1 MNQHIHGGDVYHHPN
16 CLDFSANCNPLGLPR
31 GVRQAVMESLD
42 QAVNYPQVGC
52 QPLREA
58 IGQYEG
64 VSPSQVICGN
74 GAAELIYTI
83 CRARKPSAAL
93 LPSPTFAEYEQAL
106 CSVDCEIRHYAMGES
121 LSLDEN
127 FLDALTE
134 DLDLVF
140 LCNPNNPTGFLLER
154 SFLRRILKLCAKR
167 GILLVIDECFLDF
180 VEDGEAYSMKPELTE
195 FSNLFLL
202 KAFTKRYAMAGIRL
216 GYGLTGN
223 EELLARMELMNQPWN
238 VSGLAQAAGV
248 AALKETAYVE
258 EGRRI
263 VREQREFLKKE
274 LGKLPLQV
282 MDSKANYIF
291 FRGPKE
297 LWEQCKEKGILL
309 RDCSNY
315 QGLSKGWYRTAVRL
329 PQENARLL
337 EVLKEILQ

>member
-1 MNQHIHGGDVYHHPN
+1 M
-16 CLDFSANCNPLGLPR
+16 
-31 GVRQAVMESLD
+31 
-42 QAVNYPQVGC
+42 
-52 QPLREA
+52 
-58 IGQYEG
+58 
-64 VSPSQVICGN
+64 
-74 GAAELIYTI
+74 
-83 CRARKPSAAL
+83 
-93 LPSPTFAEYEQAL
+93 
-106 CSVDCEIRHYAMGES
+106 
-121 LSLDEN
+121 
-127 FLDALTE
+127 
-134 DLDLVF
+134 
-140 LCNPNNPTGFLLER
+140 
-154 SFLRRILKLCAKR
+154 
-167 GILLVIDECFLDF
+167 
-180 VEDGEAYSMKPELTE
+180 
-195 FSNLFLL
+195 
-202 KAFTKRYAMAGIRL
+202 
-216 GYGLTGN
+216 
-223 EELLARMELMNQPWN
+223 LARMELMNQPWN

-258 EGRRI
+258 EGRRT